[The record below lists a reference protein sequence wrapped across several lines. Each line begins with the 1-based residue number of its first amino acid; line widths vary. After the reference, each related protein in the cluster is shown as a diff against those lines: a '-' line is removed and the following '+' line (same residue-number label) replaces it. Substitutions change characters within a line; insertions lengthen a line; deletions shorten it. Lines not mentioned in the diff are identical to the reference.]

1 MKKRIAAL
9 MITTIFA
16 LTGAGCSQNDPSEQA
31 ADSSNAQEE
40 AAEDGNAQ
48 EATEDTG
55 DTASSDMETAQEG
68 QSESSNVLIAYFSVP
83 EDADTEGIDANA
95 GASVVVREGQVMGN
109 LEYMADVIQQTIGG
123 DLFRIETVEEYPLD
137 HEPLVDQAAEEQDE
151 EARPELS
158 TQIENP
164 DQYDTILLGYP
175 IWWGIAAWPVD
186 SFVENND
193 FTGKTVIPFA
203 TSASSGLGESG
214 QLLADLA
221 GTGDWQDGMRFGSRP
236 DEADV
241 QEWVNGLGL

>member
-123 DLFRIETVEEYPLD
+123 
-137 HEPLVDQAAEEQDE
+137 
-151 EARPELS
+151 
-158 TQIENP
+158 
-164 DQYDTILLGYP
+164 
-175 IWWGIAAWPVD
+175 
-186 SFVENND
+186 
-193 FTGKTVIPFA
+193 
-203 TSASSGLGESG
+203 